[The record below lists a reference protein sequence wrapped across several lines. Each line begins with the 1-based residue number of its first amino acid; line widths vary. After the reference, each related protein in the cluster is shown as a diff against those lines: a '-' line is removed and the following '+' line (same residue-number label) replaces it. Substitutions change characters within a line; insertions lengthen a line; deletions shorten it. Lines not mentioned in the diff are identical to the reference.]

1 MRVERTIRAYTFGY
15 ERLPNVFCI
24 LLEIADRSVPGAA
37 QTLFRECCREAAHQ
51 GYEFIN
57 TMDAFG
63 LPSLARSKRT
73 YGPVA
78 MLASY
83 IATAC

>member
-57 TMDAFG
+57 TMDALG